1 MTNRQIYL
9 KRNAIIRYLV
19 NQMNYWEN
27 ENGVIAN
34 YIRNYLRLSEE
45 PLNEIIEEIN
55 QDIKQTAKLKDLFIN
70 TALKLIKTEVERYIN
85 YQPKNK

>member
-1 MTNRQIYL
+1 MTDRESYI

-27 ENGVIAN
+27 QNGVVAN
-34 YIRNYLRLSEE
+34 YVRDYLRLSEE
-45 PLNEIIEEIN
+45 PLNEITEAIAI
-55 QDIKQTAKLKDLFIN
+55 DIKQTGKLKDLFIC
-70 TALKLIKTEVERYIN
+70 TALKLIKMEVERYIN

>member
-1 MTNRQIYL
+1 MYNRDLYI
-9 KRNAIIRYLV
+9 KRTAIIRYLV

-70 TALKLIKTEVERYIN
+70 TALKLIKIEVQRYID
-85 YQPKNK
+85 YKANK

>member
-70 TALKLIKTEVERYIN
+70 TALKLIKIEVERYIN